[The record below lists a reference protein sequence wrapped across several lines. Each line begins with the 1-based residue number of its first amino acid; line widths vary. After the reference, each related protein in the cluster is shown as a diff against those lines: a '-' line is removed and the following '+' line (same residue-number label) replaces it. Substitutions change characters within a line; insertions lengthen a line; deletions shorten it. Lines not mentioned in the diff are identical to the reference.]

1 MAKWKNIALIST
13 IVAPIAFGVG
23 DAFAQANRPT
33 NDSDGT
39 TVVLHKR
46 ETQGEG
52 IPGKDDENLYW
63 GDGNLDEST
72 AFSNWTW
79 EAGVTFTAYN
89 MGKVISLDKSGKP
102 EIKDTQVPGA
112 PTGLTWDDILEPVE
126 GSSAKFQQGNSD
138 DKNQYAIEFV
148 GADDFDATDLRNALN
163 SVSDVEKVP
172 FEATNDQGET
182 TNDLHNGNWIIIEDV
197 TTGTF
202 PSDATETF
210 ATPMVLSLPML
221 NAQKE
226 GKTDWFG
233 TQSDSYLHLYPKNY
247 WDKGDL
253 TVVKVDGDDNTQNV
267 AGATLALMQLDE
279 AGVKGLSYAIDNGL
293 LNQNLTDIKAGVEK
307 YALSG
312 SVKYDV
318 IKDAEKGV
326 TFKDLV
332 PGQTYYVLEIAA
344 PSGYLP
350 NGKLQKATLNPASEV
365 TGDTTIGGDQDTT
378 VDHKGGT
385 YKLANYD
392 KPDLDKDIN
401 VLKPAAVEDLT
412 VKKSDKAGDEDP
424 VYHNSNALA
433 YQNYDFQDNDTL
445 YGVSRGKAFNYTI
458 DLETNSDLGTY
469 KTFGIT
475 DNIPYQVN
483 INSWTLYGRFGYGGV
498 TTLGNGNEGLVPL
511 IQAVDPNG
519 DTPDHSTTDGM
530 HQVSKKYNS
539 KNTREMGVSF
549 KFYNLEAAK
558 AFGYEGSF
566 VEQPKAGEDD
576 TAYRNS
582 LTEQTN
588 WIATHLIHMY
598 GFNGQ
603 YSFDEKNQAV
613 QFDATDEDKKLL
625 NGEMNIDFSQEFL
638 EKYSKLANFTSVTEK
653 GISSSMVFKMN
664 AQTNS
669 AAQANVGGDNKDVKE
684 GVTPQT
690 DMINNF
696 VTFKYN
702 NGFVSGTMNDQS
714 QTNAVGW
721 EFQKTD
727 SKGNPVSGAG
737 FDLGRLVTEQNVE
750 NVISQL
756 ISINNNGNAVYDDTK
771 VRMADKL
778 GYTGSRQDK
787 IAEIEN
793 YLAGQAAELRN
804 AVKGGKETFVW
815 FIHLAAK
822 GEEGTDKNKQPIID
836 AMDSHMEMGDIYW
849 VTDDRLATTHL
860 SGVDRG
866 YFQYCGVA
874 DGNYVL
880 KESITPKGYK
890 TMDELKF
897 TIGAK
902 NSFYVDENG
911 ESKNPEYPTVT
922 SAGDNQQMPS
932 DNQIT
937 GRVGD
942 DATAADN
949 WASIKNYKKSVLP
962 VVGGVGALSLL
973 FIGAIA
979 MIASY
984 IKRKT
989 DMREN

>member
-52 IPGKDDENLYW
+52 VPGKDDENLYW
-63 GDGNLDEST
+63 GDGNLDKST

-89 MGKVISLDKSGKP
+89 MGKVISLDKTGKP

-112 PTGLTWDDILEPVE
+112 PTGLTWDEILEPVE

-138 DKNQYAIEFV
+138 DKNQWAIEFV
-148 GADDFDATDLRNALN
+148 GAENFDATDLRNALN

-197 TTGTF
+197 TTGSF

-253 TVVKVDGDDNTQNV
+253 TVVKVDGDDSTQNV
-267 AGATLALMQLDE
+267 AGARLALMQLDE

-293 LNQNLTDIKAGVEK
+293 LNQSLTDIGAGVEK

-318 IKDAEKGV
+318 IKDAKKGV

-401 VLKPAAVEDLT
+401 VLMPAAVEDLT
-412 VKKSDKAGDEDP
+412 VKQEDGDKNP
-424 VYHNSNALA
+424 VYHNSNAAA
-433 YQNYDFQDNDTL
+433 YQNYDFQDNDTEF
-445 YGVSRGKAFNYTI
+445 GVSRGKAFNYTI
-458 DLETNSDLGTY
+458 DLETNADLATY
-469 KTFGIT
+469 SKFGIT

-498 TTLGNGNEGLVPL
+498 TTIGEKNQGLVPL
-511 IQAVDPNG
+511 IQAVDPDG
-519 DTPDHSTTDGM
+519 DSPDHSTTDGM
-530 HQVSKKYNS
+530 HQVSTKYNS

-549 KFYNLEAAK
+549 KFYSPEAAK

-566 VEQPKAGEDD
+566 VDKPAEGQDD

-582 LTEQTN
+582 LSEQTN
-588 WIATHLIHMY
+588 YIAAHLIHMY

-613 QFDATDEDKKLL
+613 QFDATDADKKLL

-638 EKYSKLANFTSVTEK
+638 ESYSKLANFTSLTEK
-653 GISSSMVFKMN
+653 GVSSSMVFKMN

-669 AAQANVGGDNKDVKE
+669 AAQANVGQTNENIKE

-690 DMINNF
+690 KMINNF
-696 VTFKYN
+696 VTFKYD
-702 NGFVSGTMNDQS
+702 NGYVSGSMYDQS

-737 FDLGRLVTEQNVE
+737 FDLGRLVTKENIQ

-756 ISINNNGNAVYDDTK
+756 LGTKNNGNVVSQATK
-771 VRMADKL
+771 VHMADKM
-778 GYTGSRQDK
+778 GFTGSDQSKADQVDEFLQK
-787 IAEIEN
+787 
-793 YLAGQAAELRN
+793 QAATLEK
-804 AVKGGKETFVW
+804 AVEENSQAYVW
-815 FIHLAAK
+815 FTHLTSEPDES
-822 GEEGTDKNKQPIID
+822 GNKQPIVD

-849 VTDDRLATTHL
+849 VTDKRWATTHL

-874 DGNYVL
+874 DGQYVL
-880 KESITPKGYK
+880 HEEITPKGYK
-890 TMDELKF
+890 QMDDLKF
-897 TIGAK
+897 TIGGPD
-902 NSFYVDENG
+902 SFYVSGAGANLAEF
-911 ESKNPEYPTVT
+911 PLVT
-922 SAGDNQQMPS
+922 SAGDNEQMGS

-937 GRVGD
+937 GKVSGEGE
-942 DATAADN
+942 N

>member
-33 NDSDGT
+33 DDSAGT
-39 TVVLHKR
+39 TVVLHKKMQ
-46 ETQGEG
+46 QGSGTTGGDSE
-52 IPGKDDENLYW
+52 KVYW
-63 GDGNLDEST
+63 GNGHVTDYFDT
-72 AFSNWTW
+72 NWVG
-79 EAGVTFTAYN
+79 EPEVTFTAF
-89 MGKVISLDKSGKP
+89 KIPKSVITLENGAPKISDAKIGDTEVAWSDILDV
-102 EIKDTQVPGA
+102 VPGEKLS
-112 PTGLTWDDILEPVE
+112 GIIQD
-126 GSSAKFQQGNSD
+126 SS
-138 DKNQYAIEFV
+138 KNKLNYAIEFK
-148 GADDFDATDLRNALN
+148 A
-163 SVSDVEKVP
+163 
-172 FEATNDQGET
+172 ATNMTEDQLRAEMEKLGYATTGFKETDSNGET
-182 TNDLHNGNWIIIEDV
+182 NNNLTNGNWIILEDTKKPDV
-197 TTGTF
+197 
-202 PSDATETF
+202 ETR

-221 NAQKE
+221 DDE
-226 GKTDWFG
+226 GWFG
-233 TQSDSYLHLYPKNY
+233 TSTPLNLYPKNY
-247 WDKGDL
+247 TDTADL
-253 TVVKVDGDDNTQNV
+253 TVIKIDGDKKNTQNPPAV
-267 AGATLALMQLDE
+267 AGATIGLFELTETGRDILQNAIDKGLLEKSLDE
-279 AGVKGLSYAIDNGL
+279 IQAWIDKQETNGVDLIQSGV
-293 LNQNLTDIKAGVEK
+293 TDE
-307 YALSG
+307 
-312 SVKYDV
+312 D
-318 IKDAEKGV
+318 GV
-326 TFKDLV
+326 TFTNLK
-332 PGQTYYVLEIAA
+332 PGSQYFVLELKA
-344 PSGYLP
+344 PAEYIV
-350 NGKLQKATLNPASEV
+350 NGFLQEVNIDPAGQADDESNLSV
-365 TGDTTIGGDQDTT
+365 GGDDTS
-378 VDHKGGT
+378 VYRHGGV
-385 YKLANYD
+385 YKFANYD
-392 KPDLDKDIN
+392 EPDLDKDIN

-412 VKKSDKAGDEDP
+412 VKKSDKAGDDDP

-558 AFGYEGSF
+558 AFGYDGSF

-576 TAYRNS
+576 TEYRNS

-613 QFDATDEDKKLL
+613 QFDATDADKKLL

-737 FDLGRLVTEQNVE
+737 FDLGRLVTERNVE

-902 NSFYVDENG
+902 DSFYVDENG

-949 WASIKNYKKSVLP
+949 WAEIKNYKKSVLP